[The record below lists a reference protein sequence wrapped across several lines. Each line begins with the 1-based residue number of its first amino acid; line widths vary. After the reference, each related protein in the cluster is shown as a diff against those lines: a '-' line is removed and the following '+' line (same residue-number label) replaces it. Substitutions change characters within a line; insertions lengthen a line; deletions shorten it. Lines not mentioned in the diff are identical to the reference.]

1 MRSSAQSPVGVITE
15 PGSAL
20 PRSLLLAYSLSPA
33 VAKLMGAD
41 WLFGVGLL
49 LLAAYFSVC
58 KPATFMGDSTSRRH
72 LMPRLPLTL
81 FVIYG
86 VGLGIALCVM
96 RVADVRA
103 ATVGAFNFLVPL
115 LIVSV
120 AGPDRAA
127 RMLYDLPFVA
137 VAHAVV
143 ALLMYAPLRPPI
155 ELIESLS
162 ETLLTGT
169 AAFRLSS
176 VSGSLALSSVMVAA
190 FAVAVRR
197 LVTVSNSGTGT
208 WRTWVAAALFLI
220 CGFLSLQRAAWLS
233 LAAILLAGLIAAAPN
248 RRIAVMSLLAVLIAP
263 IFAALLL
270 MDIPEDAVDIFKDRF
285 ATLTGGS
292 ETSAVGERSGQW
304 LNVFQN
310 FWTLPIGHGPGQ
322 LGQPVR
328 DFGPVTGG
336 LPIFDGDYFRIVSE
350 YGPVGVALV
359 LILVAGAWRALKI
372 AIQALARRRQRADLV
387 IAAAVLG
394 LLLQCV
400 GTNVTELY
408 FANAVFWSF
417 WLQVWTARKPVFAA
431 TNTAPNC

>member
-137 VAHAVV
+137 VAHAVL

>member
-1 MRSSAQSPVGVITE
+1 M
-15 PGSAL
+15 
-20 PRSLLLAYSLSPA
+20 
-33 VAKLMGAD
+33 AKLMGAD

-137 VAHAVV
+137 VAHAVL